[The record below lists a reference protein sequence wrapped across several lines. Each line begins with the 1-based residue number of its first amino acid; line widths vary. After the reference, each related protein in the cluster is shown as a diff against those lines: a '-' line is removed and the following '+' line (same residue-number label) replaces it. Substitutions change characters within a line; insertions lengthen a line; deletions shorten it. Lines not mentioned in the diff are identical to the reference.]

1 VTVCKLSCAAGHSK
15 LRNMEAQKLITLSI
29 NKIAGSRRQRG
40 GINLRKN
47 LLVASV
53 LHSARMH
60 YYEEMCNRM
69 PGHVT
74 LENSKSESTMDND
87 CTESPDWE
95 NDEENVEPE
104 DVGEEESYESENEP
118 AGNSACDSEPHHTAH
133 ERLPTAE
140 QCAETDK
147 ENVDPNGRCK
157 TDNMERAKHENYV
170 NNSADSDRV
179 AFSNVANQTQN
190 SSVETCTTTTCL
202 TVPSIKRKR
211 TETEEACEVISISS
225 STKRVKVDSQCQ
237 TVSSECGPQSSISTL
252 VDIFK
257 AGFHGLSGEAG
268 SKLSTNF
275 DEKDSESPSYTTL
288 STHSRPFE
296 TLQTAVIAAC

>member
-1 VTVCKLSCAAGHSK
+1 
-15 LRNMEAQKLITLSI
+15 MEAQKLITLSI

-74 LENSKSESTMDND
+74 LENSKPESTMDDD

-95 NDEENVEPE
+95 NDDETVESG
-104 DVGEEESYESENEP
+104 DVCEEESYEGDNEA
-118 AGNSACDSEPHHTAH
+118 AGNSACESESHVAVHD
-133 ERLPTAE
+133 RLAE
-140 QCAETDK
+140 QCPETDK
-147 ENVDPNGRCK
+147 ENVDPSGLCK
-157 TDNMERAKHENYV
+157 LQNMERAKQENCI
-170 NNSADSDRV
+170 NNAADSDRV
-179 AFSNVANQTQN
+179 VFSNVGNQSQN
-190 SSVETCTTTTCL
+190 SAVETCTTTTCL

-211 TETEEACEVISISS
+211 TETEEACDVISI

-237 TVSSECGPQSSISTL
+237 TVSSDCGAQSSISTL

-268 SKLSTNF
+268 SKISANY